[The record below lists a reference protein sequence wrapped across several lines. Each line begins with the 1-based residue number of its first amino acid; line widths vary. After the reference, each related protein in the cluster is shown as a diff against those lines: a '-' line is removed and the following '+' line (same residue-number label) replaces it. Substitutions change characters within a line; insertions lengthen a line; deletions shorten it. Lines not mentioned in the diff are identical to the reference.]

1 MKLMYYRK
9 EEGGITERRGRRP
22 MKFLH
27 LSNTL
32 GGAGTSLCFL
42 RDEMDSG
49 CNWSTLFSRAEE
61 GGLLY
66 SPLEQ

>member
-1 MKLMYYRK
+1 
-9 EEGGITERRGRRP
+9 

-49 CNWSTLFSRAEE
+49 CSWSTLFSRVEE
-61 GGLLY
+61 GGMLY
-66 SPLEQ
+66 SPLEQYGAFQDR